1 MPTEMNEEQMGLLA
15 KMKAMVEQ
23 KEALEREERQ
33 RAEALRA
40 EMAKLEQL
48 KALQQQ
54 QQAMLRE
61 QQAEADAQAQAMG
74 QPPDAAQYDEYD
86 DDDDDD
92 EVNPYEALQVLEGLK
107 AQLAQL
113 KADPGEQTAE
123 DKAREMAL
131 EQELVEL
138 RTILQA
144 QVEQMEAQQAANGAA
159 EAAPAPAPPAAASQE
174 AEEDLLPAELSQML
188 ASLHAQKD
196 ALEQE
201 LEQQLAL
208 EAQQTEKPSP
218 AAEAV
223 LEAELTRGPSPTE
236 TEMLRLQAQLAA
248 IRAQDSEAAADSS
261 SSDEQRL
268 RTLAQEEAELQQ
280 AMAMMQTLKARQE
293 QQERELAMNL
303 PEDESG
309 ALSEMLAQQQVAA
322 QPSTDLRTDGY
333 FPAPTED
340 PEAEDS
346 EDDFDIEELRSKAE
360 TPEQLQLLAMMEEL
374 LQQKNALES
383 AAAEAMGQEVAA
395 AAQTIGAAAA
405 AGAVAEDDE
414 EARMLQELLQER
426 AELEAELAAKT
437 QEHEE
442 AEAMEQQVQTLLQQK
457 MEEEQGLYELLQER
471 VAESEAAGAADTE
484 ETEAQRDALRML
496 SGASSHH
503 SAHWH
508 AGTPRAQLSDHV
520 LWSQSFSR
528 RRICWVRNWT
538 RGWRSRSVSPPCCR
552 SGWTSS
558 TSKSGVLR
566 KTKLPSW
573 RSRSRSPTRAQIRS
587 RKWSVARRAPGLPGR
602 TARCAHAAHRF
613 RESWADLARGIVGR
627 GTGGGQGH
635 GWLGGRSIHGGTAA
649 APGCE
654 RDWRTDRAGRARIGR
669 VSRAAHRCAA
679 HAHPWP
685 PRHVLSRLRVHL
697 CCHRRWRRCSPRR
710 KPSGGPRLLAHC
722 CLGLRG

>member
-1 MPTEMNEEQMGLLA
+1 MASLAPPATTEARRDVPTEMNEEQMDLLA

-74 QPPDAAQYDEYD
+74 QPPDAAQYNAG
-86 DDDDDD
+86 DDDD

-144 QVEQMEAQQAANGAA
+144 QVEQMEAQQANGAV
-159 EAAPAPAPPAAASQE
+159 EPAPAPTPAPPAAASPE

-201 LEQQLAL
+201 LEKQLAL

-248 IRAQDSEAAADSS
+248 ARAQDGEAAADSS
-261 SSDEQRL
+261 SSDEQRP

-293 QQERELAMNL
+293 QLERELAMNL

-333 FPAPTED
+333 VPAPTED
-340 PEAEDS
+340 PDAEDS

-426 AELEAELAAKT
+426 ADLEAELAAKT

-471 VAESEAAGAADTE
+471 VAESEASGAADTE

-496 SGASSHH
+496 SGAPPPH
-503 SAHWH
+503 SPLACWH
-508 AGTPRAQLSDHV
+508 P
-520 LWSQSFSR
+520 
-528 RRICWVRNWT
+528 
-538 RGWRSRSVSPPCCR
+538 
-552 SGWTSS
+552 
-558 TSKSGVLR
+558 
-566 KTKLPSW
+566 
-573 RSRSRSPTRAQIRS
+573 
-587 RKWSVARRAPGLPGR
+587 
-602 TARCAHAAHRF
+602 
-613 RESWADLARGIVGR
+613 
-627 GTGGGQGH
+627 
-635 GWLGGRSIHGGTAA
+635 
-649 APGCE
+649 
-654 RDWRTDRAGRARIGR
+654 
-669 VSRAAHRCAA
+669 
-679 HAHPWP
+679 
-685 PRHVLSRLRVHL
+685 
-697 CCHRRWRRCSPRR
+697 
-710 KPSGGPRLLAHC
+710 
-722 CLGLRG
+722 LRGAV